1 VGGTP
6 CISGTTVT
14 TSLPNFECT
23 WEGAAATIKH
33 EPTGLF
39 VFGGWGRMVVDTGNT
54 ATEAKLIEPDSTTW
68 FVRPGIEKKWCEFG
82 PTEIFANYRHDDPGS
97 NPGKTVSANINF
109 WQAGII
115 QKFEKADLNL
125 YMVYQF
131 ANGSFIGNAA
141 TAATGAPI
149 GKTEIDGFQ
158 EVITGAKINF

>member
-1 VGGTP
+1 
-6 CISGTTVT
+6 
-14 TSLPNFECT
+14 
-23 WEGAAATIKH
+23 
-33 EPTGLF
+33 LF
-39 VFGGWGRMVVDTGNT
+39 DFGGWGRMVVDTGNPV
-54 ATEAKLIEPDSTTW
+54 TEVKLIEPDSTTW

-82 PTEIFANYRHDDPGS
+82 PTEIFASYRHDDPGS

-109 WQAGII
+109 WQAGVI

-131 ANGSFIGNAA
+131 ADGGFTGNAA